1 MSRNPASHLRDLVG
15 YPRRSPATFAV
26 LILLAIT
33 GVVVGRLMSETDADR
48 LLDDISTN
56 LDNLHHHPLR
66 AMAGSLMVA
75 DVHGTL
81 AGNVLTIGFGLG
93 VCMAYLEQ
101 RVGTL
106 RAVGV
111 TVLGHVGATLV
122 TAVVLIVAIDAGTY
136 PPETRYTLDYGV
148 SYASMA
154 AIAAITPLLPGRLRP
169 WWALGCLLYPFSS
182 VRWYGD
188 LPDFTTIGHV
198 SAALIGLGSGYLF
211 SGRLRPA
218 APDAAPADAAL
229 PPTADPLPE
238 VAGNGPAQPG
248 GARSGQT

>member
-1 MSRNPASHLRDLVG
+1 MSRNPASHLRGLVG

-33 GVVVGRLMSETDADR
+33 GVVVGRLMSETAADR
-48 LLDDISTN
+48 LLDEISTN
-56 LDNLHHHPLR
+56 LDNLHHHPVR

-81 AGNVLTIGFGLG
+81 FGNVLTIGFGLG
-93 VCMAYLEQ
+93 VCMAFLEH

-122 TAVVLIVAIDAGTY
+122 TAVVLIVAIDDGTY
-136 PPETRYTLDYGV
+136 PPDTRYTLDYGV

-154 AIAAITPLLPGRLRP
+154 AIAAVTPLLPGWLRP
-169 WWALGCLLYPFSS
+169 WWALACLLYPFSS
-182 VRWYGD
+182 AQWFGD

-198 SAALIGLGSGYLF
+198 SAALIGLGSGFLF

-218 APDAAPADAAL
+218 SRQVPAGAAL
-229 PPTADPLPE
+229 PPAADVLPE
-238 VAGNGPAQPG
+238 VAGNGTAQPG
-248 GARSGQT
+248 GARSGQA

>member
-1 MSRNPASHLRDLVG
+1 MSRNPASQLRGLVG

-26 LILLAIT
+26 LFLLAIT
-33 GVVVGRLMSETDADR
+33 GVVVGRLMSETAADR
-48 LLDDISTN
+48 LLDEISTN

-81 AGNVLTIGFGLG
+81 LGNVLTIGFGLG
-93 VCMAYLEQ
+93 VCMAFLEH

-122 TAVVLIVAIDAGTY
+122 TAVVLTVAIDAGTY
-136 PPETRYTLDYGV
+136 PEDTRYSLDYGV

-154 AIAAITPLLPGRLRP
+154 AIAAVTPLLSRWLRP
-169 WWALGCLLYPFSS
+169 WWALVCLLYPFSS
-182 VRWYGD
+182 VEWFGA

-198 SAALIGLGSGYLF
+198 SAALIGLGAGYLF

-218 APDAAPADAAL
+218 PRPELADVGL
-229 PPTADPLPE
+229 PPAATVLPE
-238 VAGNGPAQPG
+238 AGNGSAQPD
-248 GARSGQT
+248 GARSTQP